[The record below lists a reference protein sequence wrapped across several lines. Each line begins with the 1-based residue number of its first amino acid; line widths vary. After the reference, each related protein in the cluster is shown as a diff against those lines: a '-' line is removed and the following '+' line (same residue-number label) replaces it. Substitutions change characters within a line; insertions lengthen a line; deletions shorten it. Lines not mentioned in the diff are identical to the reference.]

1 MSELYSPLFCDI
13 AAKRA
18 ETESHPATNSSF
30 TDSFMDLARLIRAF
44 IYRHM
49 KVPKELCE
57 VPEVGV
63 DKHLGKELREY
74 LQRTKHMNKNNVSVP
89 SFAHS

>member
-13 AAKRA
+13 AHKRA
-18 ETESHPATNSSF
+18 EADLHPAANSSF

-44 IYRHM
+44 IYGHM

-63 DKHLGKELREY
+63 DKNLDKELREY
-74 LQRTKHMNKNNVSVP
+74 MQRTKHMNKNNVSVP
-89 SFAHS
+89 SVAHS

>member
-1 MSELYSPLFCDI
+1 MSELYSPPFCDI
-13 AAKRA
+13 APKRA
-18 ETESHPATNSSF
+18 EAESHPAANSSF

-44 IYRHM
+44 IYSHM
-49 KVPKELCE
+49 KVPQESCE

-63 DKHLGKELREY
+63 NKRLDKELREY
-74 LQRTKHMNKNNVSVP
+74 LQHTKHMNKNNVSVP